1 MALPCL
7 AGMCAADNARARL
20 ASGEALSEMQRDELQ
35 IDARGC
41 VGPQRDPWGVEWSGC
56 PAKVAMQR
64 PDIDAA
70 LTLRGLSKMSPLTG
84 WPRGYNGRVVETWTI
99 IDAERAALQ
108 AEREARR

>member
-35 IDARGC
+35 VDARGC
-41 VGPQRDPWGVEWSGC
+41 VGPQKDPWGVEWPGC
-56 PAKVAMQR
+56 PAKCAMQR

-70 LTLRGLSKMSPLTG
+70 LTLRGLSKMATLAN
-84 WPRGYNGRVVETWTI
+84 WPRCANGRVVEVWTM

-108 AEREARR
+108 QERARQ

>member
-1 MALPCL
+1 MV
-7 AGMCAADNARARL
+7 GKCAADNARARL
-20 ASGEALSEMQRDELQ
+20 ASGETLSEVQREELE

-41 VGPQRDPWGVEWSGC
+41 VGEQRDAWGVTWPGC
-56 PAKVAMQR
+56 PAKCAMER

-70 LTLRGLSKMSPLTG
+70 LTLRGLSKMATLAN
-84 WPRGYNGRVVETWTI
+84 WPRCANGRVVEVWTM